1 MDEMDEIEKRGIA
14 IFLERELKE
23 RGWTREYLCE
33 RTGITLERLDQ
44 MPNEVI
50 VHYLGELWQIAEVFG
65 MTRMQALARCAHG
78 NDSAETV
85 DLDNRPHE
93 VFLGFRPVL
102 YRMVKLIQSTRHST
116 AVASAQGNGLGV
128 VDVEGLTVHWDIH
141 TSSHDCQRCV
151 RCTCPLRIAV

>member
-1 MDEMDEIEKRGIA
+1 MDEMDEMDEIEKRGIA

-102 YRMVKLIQSTRHST
+102 YRMVQKSLYLSEEDILQVERR
-116 AVASAQGNGLGV
+116 
-128 VDVEGLTVHWDIH
+128 VDALLDAKGI
-141 TSSHDCQRCV
+141 R
-151 RCTCPLRIAV
+151 PPFM